1 MVNLGFAHQIILNT
15 ADALIGGC
23 AAESSS
29 AMRNFAGMRELAVRL
44 LNHLRCAMFPHI
56 FSDYDK
62 NGSCLA
68 DTCVVNL
75 QNAFELLKRILRL
88 LIDEE
93 KSEICALELIEEI
106 PEIKCMLLTDVEA
119 AYKGDPAAVS
129 ADEIMLTYPAFEA
142 ISVYRI
148 AHKLHSM
155 EIPILPRLMSEYA
168 HQSTGIDIHPGARI
182 GRYFFIDHG
191 TGVVIGETAVIG
203 ENVKIY
209 QNVTLGAKSFAVN
222 KDGSLVKGIKRH
234 PRIGNNVVIYAG
246 ATILGGDTAIGDN
259 AVIGGNTWI
268 THSVPAN
275 TLVLADSYSEVRK
288 SKEA

>member
-15 ADALIGGC
+15 ADSLIGGC
-23 AAESSS
+23 AAEYS
-29 AMRNFAGMRELAVRL
+29 AQTRNFAGMRELAVRL
-44 LNHLRCAMFPHI
+44 INHLRCAMFPHI

-88 LIDEE
+88 LVDEE
-93 KSEICALELIEEI
+93 KTEICALELIEEI
-106 PEIKCMLLTDVEA
+106 PEIKCVLLTDVEA
-119 AYKGDPAAVS
+119 AFKGDPAAAS
-129 ADEIMLTYPAFEA
+129 ADEVMLTYPGFEA
-142 ISVYRI
+142 VSVYRI
-148 AHKLHSM
+148 AHKLHAM
-155 EIPILPRLMSEYA
+155 EIPILPRMMSEYA
-168 HQSTGIDIHPGARI
+168 HLSTGIDIHPGAKI

-203 ENVKIY
+203 DNVKIY
-209 QNVTLGAKSFAVN
+209 QNVTLGAKSFAAN
-222 KDGSLVKGIKRH
+222 EDGSLVKGVKRH
-234 PRIGNNVVIYAG
+234 PRVGNNVIIYAG
-246 ATILGGDTAIGDN
+246 ATILGGDTVIGDN
-259 AVIGGNTWI
+259 SVIGGNTWI

-288 SKEA
+288 SKGA